1 METMSK
7 ISILVL
13 TVMSIAIA
21 LEVIVRVFNITF

>member
-7 ISILVL
+7 IGILVL

>member
-13 TVMSIAIA
+13 TVMAIAIA
-21 LEVIVRVFNITF
+21 LEVIVRVLEIVF

>member
-13 TVMSIAIA
+13 TAMAIAIA
-21 LEVIVRVFNITF
+21 LEVIVRVLEIVF